1 MATQPSLTGVES
13 TFTDDEIIV
22 SKTDDKGRITYA
34 NRVFMRVAKYKEE
47 ELLGKPQSLV
57 RHPEMPRCVFKYL
70 WDTIQ
75 SGHEVFAYIVNRCK
89 DGDHYWVLAHV
100 TPSFDSAGRITGYHS
115 NRRNPD
121 RQALAKVQALYAE
134 LLAVERQYSNPE
146 EQWQASMPVLQSKLE
161 EMGMTY
167 DEYVWSL
174 AA

>member
-1 MATQPSLTGVES
+1 MATQPALTGIES

-34 NRVFMRVAKYKEE
+34 NQVMLRVSKYTEE
-47 ELLGKPQSLV
+47 ELIGKPQSIV
-57 RHPEMPRCVFKYL
+57 RHPGMPRCVFKYL

-75 SGHEVFAYIVNRCK
+75 SGNEVFAYIVNRCS

-100 TPSFDSAGRITGYHS
+100 TPTFDASGRITGYHS

-121 RQALAKVQALYAE
+121 RRAVAQIEELYNE
-134 LLAVERQYSNPE
+134 LLSVESRYSNPK
-146 EQWQASMPVLQSKLE
+146 EQWQASMPYLLQKLD

-167 DEYVWSL
+167 DEFVWSL